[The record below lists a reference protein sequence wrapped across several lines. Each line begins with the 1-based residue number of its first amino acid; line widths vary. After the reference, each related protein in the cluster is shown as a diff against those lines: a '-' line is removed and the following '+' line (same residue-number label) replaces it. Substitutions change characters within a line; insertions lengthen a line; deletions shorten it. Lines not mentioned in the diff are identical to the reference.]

1 MGKLERRIFTKHW
14 VFNTL
19 TIFSIFVY
27 MGLHTW
33 IHLEII
39 YLFDAVLEGDYGQF
53 IRKVLIFL
61 GLIILFCMAQ
71 FISQTMIAKAVEKM
85 NKVLRLHIHKNLSS
99 LSPQIFYKEEVG
111 TYISWLTN
119 DIKQLEDSSFKKV
132 FELFSYMATAIF
144 NCIALYSIHYG
155 LLLTAIISAFILC
168 FSPLPFKKKM
178 QKNALNLSESQ
189 EQFTAQI
196 KDTMCGFGV
205 MKNYNLMSLFFDKL
219 QRSGYFVEREKFKY
233 AYKNQKYLVV
243 LMFINFL
250 TQMACVI
257 VGAALALFNLVSAA
271 VIVSLGTFAGSFCN
285 AVSGF
290 STTLMSLGAGRA
302 IIEKFDVE
310 EEPQTGCPLEQFED
324 AIELEHLAYDYDGTE
339 IFSDVNLTFK
349 KGKKYALVGP
359 SGCGKSTILKIIMR
373 ELEDFSGKV
382 TIDGKDIKAYHPNS
396 IYDHVAY
403 ISQETYL
410 FDATIKD
417 NITLFKGDCDE
428 ARLANVLE
436 DSALGHE
443 EIILERMNET
453 VGEGGKNLS
462 GGQRQRIAI
471 ARALFNQKSVII
483 MDEGTSALDVENAKL
498 IEEKLL
504 TNKNLTV
511 ILVTHHMNDDL
522 KDLFDEVY
530 EMEAT
535 A

>member
-1 MGKLERRIFTKHW
+1 MGNLERRIFTKHW

-39 YLFDAVLEGDYGQF
+39 YLFDAVLEGNYSQF
-53 IRKVLIFL
+53 MKKVLIFL
-61 GLIILFCMAQ
+61 GLIILFCLIQ
-71 FISQTMIAKAVEKM
+71 FISQTMRAKAVEKM
-85 NKVLRLHIHKNLSS
+85 NRVLRFHIHKNLSC
-99 LSPQIFYKEEVG
+99 LSSQRFYKEEVG

-119 DIKQLEDSSFKKV
+119 DIKQIEESSFKKI

-155 LLLTAIISAFILC
+155 LLLTAIISALILC
-168 FSPLPFKKKM
+168 VSPLIFKKKM
-178 QKNALNLSESQ
+178 QQNALNLSESQ

-196 KDTMCGFGV
+196 KDIMCGFGV
-205 MKNYNLMSLFFDKL
+205 MKNYNLMPLFFDKL
-219 QRSGYFVEREKFKY
+219 QRSGHFVEHEKFKCT
-233 AYKNQKYLVV
+233 YKNQKYLVV

-257 VGAALALFNLVSAA
+257 VGAALALFNLISAA
-271 VIVSLGTFAGSFCN
+271 VIMSLGTFAGSFCN

-290 STTLMSLGAGRA
+290 VTTLMSLGAGRA
-302 IIEKFDVE
+302 VIAKFDVE
-310 EEPQTGCPLEQFED
+310 EEPLTGCPLEQFED
-324 AIELEHLAYDYDGTE
+324 AIKLENLAYDYDGTE
-339 IFSDVNLTFK
+339 IFSDVNLSFE
-349 KGKKYALVGP
+349 KGKKYAIVGP

-373 ELEDFSGKV
+373 DLEDFSGNV

-530 EMEAT
+530 EMGAT

>member
-1 MGKLERRIFTKHW
+1 MGNLERRIFTKHW

-39 YLFDAVLEGDYGQF
+39 YLFDAVLEGNYSQF
-53 IRKVLIFL
+53 MKKVLIFL
-61 GLIILFCMAQ
+61 GLIILFCLIQ
-71 FISQTMIAKAVEKM
+71 FISQTMRAKAVEKM
-85 NKVLRLHIHKNLSS
+85 NRVLRFHIHKNLSC
-99 LSPQIFYKEEVG
+99 LSSQRFYKEEVG

-119 DIKQLEDSSFKKV
+119 DIKQIEESSFKKI

-155 LLLTAIISAFILC
+155 LLLTAIISALILC
-168 FSPLPFKKKM
+168 VSPLIFKKKM
-178 QKNALNLSESQ
+178 QQNALNLSESQ

-196 KDTMCGFGV
+196 KDIMCGFGV
-205 MKNYNLMSLFFDKL
+205 MKNYNLMPLFFDKL
-219 QRSGYFVEREKFKY
+219 QRSGHFVEHEKFKCT
-233 AYKNQKYLVV
+233 YKNQKYLVV

-257 VGAALALFNLVSAA
+257 VGAALALFNLISAA
-271 VIVSLGTFAGSFCN
+271 VIMSLGTFAGSFCN

-290 STTLMSLGAGRA
+290 VTTLMSLGAGRA
-302 IIEKFDVE
+302 VIAKFDVE
-310 EEPQTGCPLEQFED
+310 EEPLTGCPLEQFED
-324 AIELEHLAYDYDGTE
+324 AIKLENLAYDYDGTE
-339 IFSDVNLTFK
+339 IFSDVNLSFE
-349 KGKKYALVGP
+349 KGKKYAIVGP

-373 ELEDFSGKV
+373 DLEDFSGNV

-410 FDATIKD
+410 FDTTIKD

-530 EMEAT
+530 EMGAT

>member
-1 MGKLERRIFTKHW
+1 M
-14 VFNTL
+14 
-19 TIFSIFVY
+19 
-27 MGLHTW
+27 
-33 IHLEII
+33 
-39 YLFDAVLEGDYGQF
+39 
-53 IRKVLIFL
+53 
-61 GLIILFCMAQ
+61 
-71 FISQTMIAKAVEKM
+71 
-85 NKVLRLHIHKNLSS
+85 
-99 LSPQIFYKEEVG
+99 
-111 TYISWLTN
+111 
-119 DIKQLEDSSFKKV
+119 
-132 FELFSYMATAIF
+132 
-144 NCIALYSIHYG
+144 
-155 LLLTAIISAFILC
+155 LL
-168 FSPLPFKKKM
+168 
-178 QKNALNLSESQ
+178 
-189 EQFTAQI
+189 
-196 KDTMCGFGV
+196 
-205 MKNYNLMSLFFDKL
+205 
-219 QRSGYFVEREKFKY
+219 
-233 AYKNQKYLVV
+233 
-243 LMFINFL
+243 NFL
-250 TQMACVI
+250 AQMACVL
-257 VGAALALFNLVSAA
+257 VGATLAIFQLISAA
-271 VIVSLGTFAGSFCN
+271 TVVSLGTISGQFCN
-285 AVSGF
+285 AASGF
-290 STTLMSLGAGRA
+290 VTTLMSLGAGRA
-302 IIEKFDVE
+302 VIAKFDVE
-310 EEPQTGCPLEQFED
+310 EEPLTGCPLEQFED
-324 AIELEHLAYDYDGTE
+324 AIKLENLAYDYDGTE
-339 IFSDVNLTFK
+339 IFSDVNLSFE
-349 KGKKYALVGP
+349 KGKKYAIVGP

-373 ELEDFSGKV
+373 DLEDFSGNV

-530 EMEAT
+530 EMGAT